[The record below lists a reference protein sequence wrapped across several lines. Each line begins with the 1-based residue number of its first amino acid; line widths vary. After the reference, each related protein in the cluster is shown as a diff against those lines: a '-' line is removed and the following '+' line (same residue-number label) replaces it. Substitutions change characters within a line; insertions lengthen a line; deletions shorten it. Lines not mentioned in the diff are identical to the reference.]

1 MPPRKLS
8 WITGFLASWSRDLT
22 SFRNTLAKL
31 NYRKVGAYF
40 RKIRDTK
47 ISFAA
52 QVRY

>member
-1 MPPRKLS
+1 MPRKIFPGILE
-8 WITGFLASWSRDLT
+8 LASWPRDLT

-40 RKIRDTK
+40 KKSWITK
-47 ISFAA
+47 ISLAA